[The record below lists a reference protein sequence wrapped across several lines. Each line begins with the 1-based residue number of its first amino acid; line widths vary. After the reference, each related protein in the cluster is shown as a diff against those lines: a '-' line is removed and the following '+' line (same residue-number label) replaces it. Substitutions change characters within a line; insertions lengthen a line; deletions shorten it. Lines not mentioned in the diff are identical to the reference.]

1 MTYIIYVV
9 LAALLTGWLCGVPY
23 CLPLA
28 VLIAAVAFAWERA
41 E

>member
-1 MTYIIYVV
+1 MTYLIATV

-28 VLIAAVAFAWERA
+28 VLIAAIAAAWERA